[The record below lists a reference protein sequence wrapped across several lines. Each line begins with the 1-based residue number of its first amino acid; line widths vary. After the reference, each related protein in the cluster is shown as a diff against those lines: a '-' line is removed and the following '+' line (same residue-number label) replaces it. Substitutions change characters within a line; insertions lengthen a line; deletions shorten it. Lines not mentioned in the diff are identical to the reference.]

1 MRRFLV
7 CFALCVF
14 CLLPVG
20 AVDSSAGDVAQA
32 SPDSLEAS
40 PSVVVQ
46 GISSADILSALSG
59 ALADLLYQG
68 DLQEVSAISVPLSDV
83 DSGIA
88 PAYVIDDGT
97 TGEPAGT
104 LKSLLVKII
113 GPYNPVIV
121 QYRYQTSTSGNYS
134 YLREIQLDY
143 VWIAS
148 AALFAL
154 MVFCIFRLGGALLRR
169 I

>member
-1 MRRFLV
+1 MCRFLA
-7 CFALCVF
+7 CFALCVL

-20 AVDSSAGDVAQA
+20 AAGPSGDDLVQA
-32 SPDSLEAS
+32 PSDSLETP

-46 GISSADILSALSG
+46 DSSSSDFLSALSG

-68 DLQEVSAISVPLSDV
+68 DLDEVSAISVPMD
-83 DSGIA
+83 DSGVS
-88 PAYVIDDGT
+88 PLYDIDDGQT
-97 TGEPAGT
+97 TEPAGT
-104 LKSLLVKII
+104 LKALLVKLI

-121 QYRYQTSTSGNYS
+121 QYRYQTNTSGNYS

-154 MVFCIFRLGGALLRR
+154 VIFCTFRLGGVLLRR